1 MSTVQHQQQE
11 EWKIQKRGRA
21 CALCARQFKSEEEH
35 YSGIVEVEGR
45 FERRDI
51 CLPCW
56 AKKPAASAAPSVPAP
71 QAAPAL
77 PAEAPPQEGAKE
89 GQAPQAKEIFSFW
102 KTRMP
107 KIEQRKLEDIA
118 AMVEFFKKLIEKP
131 SEDPSRQKVT
141 YLMSLLLARKRRVKL
156 AGSKDGK
163 LRVEKTWDGETI
175 EIVDPPI
182 TDAELA
188 DLRQQM
194 EAIFDMEL
202 GGGSQQPAAS
212 SSQPESSPEP
222 VQ

>member
-1 MSTVQHQQQE
+1 MSTVQHQPQE

-35 YSGIVEVEGR
+35 YSGIVENEGR

-56 AKKPAASAAPSVPAP
+56 AKKPAASTAPSVPAP
-71 QAAPAL
+71 AVPAAPTTD
-77 PAEAPPQEGAKE
+77 PAPAPE
-89 GQAPQAKEIFSFW
+89 AKEIFSFW

-194 EAIFDMEL
+194 ESIFEMEL
-202 GGGSQQPAAS
+202 GAGAAEPPPA
-212 SSQPESSPEP
+212 Q
-222 VQ
+222 